1 MSRRMQIIVMLFACI
16 PLSSVGETYGQTIK
30 TNAWLEDFA
39 QLKREMSDHYANL
52 EWAVEH
58 RGLDLKQLSERTEA
72 RLRRARSDPEA
83 QESIESFLSAFGDGH
98 LIIKGSK

>member
-1 MSRRMQIIVMLFACI
+1 MSRRMQIIVILFACF
-16 PLSSVGETYGQTIK
+16 PLSSAGETSGQTIK

-58 RGLDLKQLSERTEA
+58 RGLDLKQLSGRTET
-72 RLRRARSDPEA
+72 RLRQARND
-83 QESIESFLSAFGDGH
+83 Q
-98 LIIKGSK
+98 